1 MEQLPHRHLTTLT
14 LDVDFAGVTPIGAT
28 PNGHRAIAPIKGGRF
43 AGERL
48 SGEVLPGGLDWFVVR
63 GDGTLAI
70 DVRLTLRTD
79 DRVLAYLS
87 YRGEML
93 GAPEAMARFREGE
106 QLAAD
111 DYQLCMVARFECGD
125 AHYRWLNQVLAVG
138 IGEQRPDGAVYHIFE
153 IGHGGNRR

>member
-28 PNGHRAIAPIKGGRF
+28 AAGHRAIAPIKSGRF
-43 AGERL
+43 EGERL

-70 DVRLTLRTD
+70 DVRLQLRTD
-79 DRVLAYLS
+79 DGVSVYLS

-93 GAPEAMARFREGE
+93 GAPEAMARFRAGE

-111 DYQLCMVARFECGD
+111 EYRLRIVARFECGD
-125 AHYRWLNQVLAVG
+125 ARYSWLNQVLAVG
-138 IGEQRPDGAVYHIFE
+138 VGEQQPGGASYRIFE
-153 IGHGGNRR
+153 IGEGALAA

>member
-28 PNGHRAIAPIKGGRF
+28 PAGHRAIAPVKGGRF
-43 AGERL
+43 DGERF

-63 GDGTLAI
+63 TDGTLSI

-79 DRVLAYLS
+79 DGASVYMA

-93 GAPEAMARFREGE
+93 GPPEAMARFRKGE

-111 DYQLCMVARFECGD
+111 EYRLNMVARFECGD
-125 AHYRWLNQVLAVG
+125 ERYNWLNQVLAVAV
-138 IGEQRPDGAVYHIFE
+138 GEQQPTGAIYRIFE
-153 IGHGGNRR
+153 IGEGAPGA